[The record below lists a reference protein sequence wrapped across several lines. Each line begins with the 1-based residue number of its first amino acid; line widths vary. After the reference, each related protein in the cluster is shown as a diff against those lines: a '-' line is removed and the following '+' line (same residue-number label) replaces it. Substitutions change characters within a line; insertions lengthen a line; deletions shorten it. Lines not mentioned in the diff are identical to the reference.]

1 MTIKLDAFVTSE
13 STHSELCKALKV
25 SSFHNRKLS
34 IVIGR
39 LAMTCLGQAR
49 ISLLLKQLHPQVGDA
64 GVAAKVKT
72 NHDSD
77 DDDDN
82 YLNMFEVRQVSALW
96 NPILTGKNLCW
107 WVF

>member
-1 MTIKLDAFVTSE
+1 MSAFTSSAVTIKLDAFVTSE

-49 ISLLLKQLHPQVGDA
+49 ISLLLKQLHPQVGCTRA
-64 GVAAKVKT
+64 TAKT
-72 NHDSD
+72 DGND
-77 DDDDN
+77 DDVD
-82 YLNMFEVRQVSALW
+82 LSRSVWHLPAH
-96 NPILTGKNLCW
+96 
-107 WVF
+107 